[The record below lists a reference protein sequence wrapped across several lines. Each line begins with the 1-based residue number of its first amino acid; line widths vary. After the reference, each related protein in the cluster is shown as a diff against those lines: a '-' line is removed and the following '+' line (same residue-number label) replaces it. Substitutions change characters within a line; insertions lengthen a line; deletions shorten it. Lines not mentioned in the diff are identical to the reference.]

1 MKRKTS
7 VFCSLFSCSA
17 LCFVSL
23 TGIFFRIQQT
33 TPTLAE
39 YSAEPVV
46 IIDAGHG
53 GMDGGAIGIDGQIEK
68 EINLSI
74 ALKLDTMLQA
84 YGFQT
89 ILTRNSDVSIH
100 SADAK
105 TVRQQKTSDL
115 KNRLKLL
122 EDTES
127 GILISIHQNQYS
139 KSSAHGTQV
148 FYGRNCAQSKE
159 LAEMLQK
166 TITGYLQPD
175 NTREIKQ
182 ATKDIYILYQA
193 TKPAVMVECGFLSNR
208 EEAARLTD
216 EEYQDQ
222 IAFSICMAL
231 MNCLADR
238 S

>member
-1 MKRKTS
+1 MRRKTNI
-7 VFCSLFSCSA
+7 FWIIFSCST
-17 LCFVSL
+17 LCFLSL
-23 TGIFFRIQQT
+23 IGVFLRIHQSK
-33 TPTLAE
+33 PTLAS
-39 YSAEPVV
+39 YSSAPVV

-74 ALKLDTMLQA
+74 ALKLDTMLRA

-89 ILTRNSDVSIH
+89 IMTRDSDVSIH
-100 SADAK
+100 SPDAK

-122 EDTES
+122 EDTSS
-127 GILISIHQNQYS
+127 GILISIHQNKYS
-139 KSSAHGTQV
+139 QSSAHGTQV
-148 FYGRNCAQSKE
+148 FYGKNCPESKE

-166 TITGYLQPD
+166 TITGYLQPE
-175 NTREIKQ
+175 NAREIKQ

-193 TKPAVMVECGFLSNR
+193 TKPAVMVECGFLSNAA
-208 EEAARLTD
+208 EADKLTD

-222 IAFSICMAL
+222 IAFSICTAL
-231 MNCLADR
+231 MNCLADQ

>member
-1 MKRKTS
+1 MRRKTNI
-7 VFCSLFSCSA
+7 FWIIFSCST
-17 LCFVSL
+17 LCFLSL
-23 TGIFFRIQQT
+23 IGVFSVFINPSQHLLRI
-33 TPTLAE
+33 LLRRWF
-39 YSAEPVV
+39 

-53 GMDGGAIGIDGQIEK
+53 GMDGGAIGVDGQIEK

-74 ALKLDTMLQA
+74 ALKLDTMLRA

-89 ILTRNSDVSIH
+89 IMTRDSDVSIH
-100 SADAK
+100 SPDAK

-122 EDTES
+122 EDTSS
-127 GILISIHQNQYS
+127 GILISIHQNKYS
-139 KSSAHGTQV
+139 QSSAHGTQV
-148 FYGRNCAQSKE
+148 FYGKNCPESKE

-166 TITGYLQPD
+166 TITGYLQPE
-175 NTREIKQ
+175 NAREIKQ

-193 TKPAVMVECGFLSNR
+193 TKPAVMVECGFLSNAA
-208 EEAARLTD
+208 EADKLTD

-231 MNCLADR
+231 MNCLADQ

>member
-1 MKRKTS
+1 
-7 VFCSLFSCSA
+7 
-17 LCFVSL
+17 
-23 TGIFFRIQQT
+23 
-33 TPTLAE
+33 
-39 YSAEPVV
+39 
-46 IIDAGHG
+46 
-53 GMDGGAIGIDGQIEK
+53 
-68 EINLSI
+68 
-74 ALKLDTMLQA
+74 
-84 YGFQT
+84 
-89 ILTRNSDVSIH
+89 
-100 SADAK
+100 
-105 TVRQQKTSDL
+105 
-115 KNRLKLL
+115 
-122 EDTES
+122 
-127 GILISIHQNQYS
+127 
-139 KSSAHGTQV
+139 
-148 FYGRNCAQSKE
+148 
-159 LAEMLQK
+159 MLQK

>member
-1 MKRKTS
+1 M
-7 VFCSLFSCSA
+7 
-17 LCFVSL
+17 
-23 TGIFFRIQQT
+23 
-33 TPTLAE
+33 
-39 YSAEPVV
+39 